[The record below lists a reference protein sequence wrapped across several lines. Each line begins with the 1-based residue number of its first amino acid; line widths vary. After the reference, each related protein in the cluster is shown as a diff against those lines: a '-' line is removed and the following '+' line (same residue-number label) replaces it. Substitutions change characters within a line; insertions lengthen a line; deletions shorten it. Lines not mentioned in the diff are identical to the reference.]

1 LDLKSCVLIYFGH
14 VFLSGTLVDVVTD
27 DIVVVVIIIQWR
39 IQGGAN
45 PAMASP
51 SNLAME
57 FGPPLPK

>member
-1 LDLKSCVLIYFGH
+1 
-14 VFLSGTLVDVVTD
+14 LSGTLVDVVTD
-27 DIVVVVIIIQWR
+27 DIVVVVVVVIIIQWR